1 MNQLAF
7 AFFGLFFLSIFLYL
21 LYPERIR
28 LWTLLGLSSFT
39 AGLMGAFKY
48 PDRYILISFAVALVG
63 GALGWLL
70 FMRRDRDDKGSSRK
84 EA

>member
-1 MNQLAF
+1 MNQLSF
-7 AFFGLFFLSIFLYL
+7 FFFGLFFLSIFLYL

-28 LWTLLGLSSFT
+28 AWTLIALASFT

-48 PDRYILISFAVALVG
+48 PDNYVLASFGVALLG
-63 GALGWLL
+63 GILGWLIFL
-70 FMRRDRDDKGSSRK
+70 RKDHDKGSGSK